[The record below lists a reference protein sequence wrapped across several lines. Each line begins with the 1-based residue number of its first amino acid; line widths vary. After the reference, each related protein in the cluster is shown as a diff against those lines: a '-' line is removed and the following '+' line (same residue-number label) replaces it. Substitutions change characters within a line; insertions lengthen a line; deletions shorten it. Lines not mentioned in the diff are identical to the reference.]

1 MTDKYYKDK
10 ANGGIEMA
18 EEILE
23 SASSIVDIIDSVYD
37 PRAMQPENA
46 RANNVELQ
54 VNEEKLAMPEFK
66 ALWSR
71 INS

>member
-1 MTDKYYKDK
+1 
-10 ANGGIEMA
+10 MA

-46 RANNVELQ
+46 RANNVNYRLTKKSWQ
-54 VNEEKLAMPEFK
+54 CLNLKRSGLVLTPNLYT
-66 ALWSR
+66 
-71 INS
+71 